1 MSLSRHRVLLA
12 SAIRSPWT
20 AAVAAIALRVIV
32 LLLSMHYADVKKHHY
47 HSQGLEALIIAH
59 SLATG
64 HGFSFP
70 VPNYVPTAWI
80 APAYVWILTLGVL
93 LSPTSGQT
101 VILAGQIFN
110 IALSGLT
117 CYFIFLL
124 AEKAFGR
131 RWALWAA
138 WCWVILP
145 AGVLLPI
152 AYTWDQSLAAAL
164 LVVLLITGYELRN
177 SSRALHWAG
186 YGLLWGFAALT
197 NPTLCVLLPFFGLW
211 IWFSRFRCGLP
222 SSQLVASAAV
232 VFILTL
238 TPWTVRNYSQMG
250 GFTFVKSNFGV
261 EFWLGNN
268 SDVVEIYSPLRHPFA
283 NSVEFDQ
290 LVSSGELKYSHS
302 KEEEALSFIRT
313 NPGTFLKLCSVRFLD
328 NWTAY
333 YDAKTDLF
341 IQPLGVR
348 KTYICFCAL
357 FSLASF
363 WGLIVALRDNPWES
377 LPLAFCV
384 VLFPIPYY
392 ITHTSQRYRHPID
405 PVLAVLAVV
414 GVVSAYTRFCGQKE
428 SLPLLTGE
436 RRTAEVIP
444 A

>member
-1 MSLSRHRVLLA
+1 MSLSRYRVITA
-12 SAIRSPWT
+12 SVVRSPWT
-20 AAVAAIALRVIV
+20 AAVAAILLRAVV
-32 LLLSMHYADVKKHHY
+32 LLLSLHYADVKRHHY

-70 VPNYVPTAWI
+70 VPNYVPTAWV
-80 APAYVWILTLGVL
+80 APVYVWMLALGVL
-93 LSPTSGQT
+93 LSPMSGQS
-101 VILAGQIFN
+101 VILASQIFN

-117 CYFIFLL
+117 CYFISLL
-124 AEKAFGR
+124 TRRVFGE
-131 RWALWAA
+131 RWTLGAA

-145 AGVLLPI
+145 TGVLLPI
-152 AYTWDQSLAAAL
+152 AYTWDQSLSAAL

-177 SSRALHWAG
+177 SSRVLHWAG

-197 NPTLCVLLPFFGLW
+197 NPTLCVLLPFFSLW
-211 IWFSRFRCGLP
+211 IWFSRFRRGLP
-222 SSQLVASAAV
+222 SGQLVASAAV
-232 VFILTL
+232 VFILAL

-283 NSVEFDQ
+283 NPAEFDQ

-302 KEEEALSFIRT
+302 KEKEALSFIRT
-313 NPGTFLKLCSVRFLD
+313 NPGEFLKLSSVRFLD

-348 KTYICFCAL
+348 KTYVCFCAL

-363 WGLIVALRDNPWES
+363 WGLIVALRNNAWES

-414 GVVSAYTRFCGQKE
+414 GVANVYTLFCRQQK
-428 SLPLLTGE
+428 SPPLPTEE
-436 RRTAEVIP
+436 RQTPEVIP